1 MKYIAFALLFALVF
15 CSDIETEFAKWT
27 ASNSKFYTT
36 EEYQYRLA
44 VFASNLDLIDQL
56 NEASNGGAS
65 FALNQFADMSP
76 QEFRR
81 KYNGYVPSVPRIEL
95 PLLDLPNVAAPD
107 TFSWIPEG
115 KVTAVKNQEQ
125 CGSCWAFSAT
135 ENIESV
141 WMIAKNLTASD
152 MKPLAPQQIVD
163 CDRRD
168 GGCNGGDTKTAFEY
182 VIQAKG
188 QDTEASYPYKA
199 VNQACHFIA
208 ADVEATIS
216 SYKSATTSRNED
228 QMKTATATVSPL
240 SICVD
245 AAQWQFYKSGV
256 MTPSQCGTSLDH
268 CVQIVGYDTSAATPF
283 WNVRNS
289 WGASWGEK
297 GFIRLE
303 YGHNTCGCAIEAT
316 TAVV

>member
-1 MKYIAFALLFALVF
+1 MKYIALALLFTLVF

-27 ASNSKFYTT
+27 ASNSKSYTT

-44 VFASNLDLIDQL
+44 VFASNIDLIDQL
-56 NEASNGGAS
+56 NEGNGAT
-65 FALNQFADMSP
+65 FALNEFADMSP

-81 KYNGYVPSVPRIEL
+81 KYNGYVPVPKTDL

-107 TFSWIPEG
+107 TYSWLTEG

-208 ADVEATIS
+208 ADVEATIT
-216 SYKSATTSRNED
+216 SYKSATTTLNED

-245 AAQWQFYKSGV
+245 AAQWQFYKSGI

-268 CVQIVGYDTSAATPF
+268 CVQIVGYDTSAATPY

-303 YGHNTCGCAIEAT
+303 YGHNTCGCAKEAT

>member
-1 MKYIAFALLFALVF
+1 M
-15 CSDIETEFAKWT
+15 
-27 ASNSKFYTT
+27 YTT

-56 NEASNGGAS
+56 NEASNGGAT
-65 FALNQFADMSP
+65 FALNEYADMSP

-81 KYNGYVPSVPRIEL
+81 KYNGYVPVPKTERS
-95 PLLDLPNVAAPD
+95 LLDLPNLAAPD
-107 TFSWIPEG
+107 TYSWITEG

-141 WMIAKNLTASD
+141 WMIAKNLTAAT

-168 GGCNGGDTKTAFEY
+168 GGCNGGDTITAFEY

-208 ADVEATIS
+208 ADVETTIS
-216 SYKSATTSRNED
+216 SYKYATTSRNED

-245 AAQWQFYKSGV
+245 AAQWQFYKSGI
-256 MTPSQCGTSLDH
+256 MTPSQCGTDLDH

-303 YGHNTCGCAIEAT
+303 YGHNTCGCAIEPT